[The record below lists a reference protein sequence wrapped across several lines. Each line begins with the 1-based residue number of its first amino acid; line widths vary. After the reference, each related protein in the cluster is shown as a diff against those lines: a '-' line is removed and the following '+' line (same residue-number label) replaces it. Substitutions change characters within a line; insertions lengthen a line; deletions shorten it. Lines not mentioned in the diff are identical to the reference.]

1 MKLSQNIIIKKYNT
15 LIRDV
20 NMNNNDKLNQ
30 RIKLRDG
37 RNLGFAEIGDTDG
50 IPLFHF
56 HGFPASRL
64 EALMLSKMITG
75 KKIRFISV
83 DRPGMG
89 LSDFKKKRRLLD
101 WPSDIIE
108 LADEL
113 SIDKFAVEGV
123 SGGAPYSIACAY
135 KIPDRIIACGIICGL
150 GPLSTEIKK
159 LINIGPATI
168 FIARRMNWIFKLI
181 MSRQGKTARNLEK
194 MEVNLKKGLDEL
206 PEPDRVIL
214 SDSELLPLFLQE
226 GSEAFRQGGRGAS
239 QDAKIYSQPW
249 GFNLEDISPN
259 LKVYLFH
266 GELDSI
272 IPVSVGR
279 VVSKMIPNCNSTYY
293 PNDGH
298 YSLTFNHLD
307 DILESLTS

>member
-1 MKLSQNIIIKKYNT
+1 MS
-15 LIRDV
+15 D
-20 NMNNNDKLNQ
+20 NDKLNQ
-30 RIKLRDG
+30 RIKLKDG
-37 RNLGFAEIGDTDG
+37 RFLGFAEIGDSDG

-64 EALMLSKMITG
+64 EAVMLTEMMTEKN
-75 KKIRFISV
+75 IRFISI

-89 LSDFKKKRRLLD
+89 LSDFKKGRRLLD
-101 WPSDIIE
+101 WSSDIIE
-108 LADEL
+108 LADQL

-159 LINIGPATI
+159 LININPATI

-181 MSRQGKTARNLEK
+181 MNRQGKTARNLEK
-194 MEVNLKKGLDEL
+194 MEARLKKGLNEL
-206 PEPDRVIL
+206 PEADRVIL
-214 SDSELLPLFLQE
+214 SDSELLPLFLRE
-226 GSEAFRQGGRGAS
+226 GAEAFRQGGGGVS
-239 QDAKIYSQPW
+239 HDAKIYSQPW
-249 GFNLEDISPN
+249 GFKLEDISPN

-279 VVSKMIPNCNSTYY
+279 VVSKMIPNCISTFY

-298 YSLTFNHLD
+298 YSIVFNRMD
-307 DILESLTS
+307 DILKSLTS

>member
-1 MKLSQNIIIKKYNT
+1 MY
-15 LIRDV
+15 
-20 NMNNNDKLNQ
+20 NNDKLSQ
-30 RIKLRDG
+30 RIKLEDG
-37 RNLGFAEIGDTDG
+37 RILGFAEIGDSDG

-64 EALMLSKMITG
+64 EAVILTEMMIE
-75 KKIRFISV
+75 KKIRLISV
-83 DRPGMG
+83 DRPGIG
-89 LSDFKKKRRLLD
+89 LSDFKKGRRLLD

-108 LADEL
+108 LADNL
-113 SIDKFAVEGV
+113 SIEKFAVEGV

-135 KIPDRIIACGIICGL
+135 KIPERLTACGIICGL
-150 GPLSTEIKK
+150 GPLSLQIKN
-159 LINIGPATI
+159 LIDINPVII
-168 FIARRMNWIFKLI
+168 FIARRMNWMFRLI
-181 MSRQGKTARNLEK
+181 MNRQGKTARNLEK
-194 MEVNLKKGLDEL
+194 MAIKLKKDLDEL

-214 SDSELLPLFLQE
+214 SDSKLLPLFLRE
-226 GSEAFRQGGRGAS
+226 GAEAFRQGGRGAS

-279 VVSKMIPNCNSTYY
+279 VVSEMIPNCNSTFY

-298 YSLTFNHLD
+298 YSIVFNNMNDVL
-307 DILESLTS
+307 ISLTS

>member
-1 MKLSQNIIIKKYNT
+1 MRMGN
-15 LIRDV
+15 
-20 NMNNNDKLNQ
+20 LNQ
-30 RIKLRDG
+30 TFELKDG
-37 RNLGFAEIGDTDG
+37 RILGFAEIGDSDG

-64 EALMLSKMITG
+64 EAVMLTETITE

-83 DRPGMG
+83 DRPGIG
-89 LSDFKKKRRLLD
+89 LSDSKKGRQLLD

-113 SIDKFAVEGV
+113 SIDNFAVEGI

-135 KIPDRIIACGIICGL
+135 KIPERLTACGIICGL
-150 GPLSTEIKK
+150 GPLSIQIKK
-159 LINIGPATI
+159 LLNINPASI

-181 MSRQGKTARNLEK
+181 MNRQGKTARNLGK
-194 MEVNLKKGLDEL
+194 MEIKMKKGLNEL

-214 SDSELLPLFLQE
+214 SDSVLLAMFLRE
-226 GSEAFRQGGRGAS
+226 GAEAFKQGGVGAS

-279 VVSKMIPNCNSTYY
+279 VVSKMIPNCKSTFY

-298 YSLTFNHLD
+298 YSIVFNHIN
-307 DILESLTS
+307 DILKSLTS

>member
-1 MKLSQNIIIKKYNT
+1 MF
-15 LIRDV
+15 
-20 NMNNNDKLNQ
+20 NNEKLNQ
-30 RIKLRDG
+30 RIKLKDG
-37 RNLGFAEIGDTDG
+37 RLLGFAEIGDSDG

-56 HGFPASRL
+56 HGYPASRL
-64 EALMLSKMITG
+64 EALMLSEMITEM
-75 KKIRFISV
+75 KIRFISV

-89 LSDFKKKRRLLD
+89 LSDFKKGRKLLD

-113 SIDKFAVEGV
+113 SINKFAVEGI
-123 SGGAPYSIACAY
+123 SGGSPYSIACAY
-135 KIPDRIIACGIICGL
+135 KIPEKLTACGIICGL
-150 GPLSTEIKK
+150 GPLSIQIKK
-159 LINIGPATI
+159 LMNINPAII

-181 MSRQGKTARNLEK
+181 MNRQGKTARNLEK
-194 MEVNLKKGLDEL
+194 MEVKLKKGLNEL

-214 SDSELLPLFLQE
+214 SDSKLLPMFLRE
-226 GSEAFRQGGRGAS
+226 GAEAFRQGGRGAS
-239 QDAKIYSQPW
+239 YDAKIYSQPW

-266 GELDSI
+266 GELDST

-279 VVSKMIPNCNSTYY
+279 VVSKMIPNCNSTFY

-298 YSLTFNHLD
+298 YSLVFNHLD
-307 DILESLTS
+307 DILKSLTS

>member
-1 MKLSQNIIIKKYNT
+1 MY
-15 LIRDV
+15 D
-20 NMNNNDKLNQ
+20 NDKLNQ
-30 RIKLRDG
+30 RINLKDG
-37 RNLGFAEIGDTDG
+37 RILGFAEVGDPDG

-64 EALMLSKMITG
+64 EAVMLTEMMIE

-89 LSDFKKKRRLLD
+89 LSDFKKRRRLLD
-101 WPSDIIE
+101 WSSDIIE

-113 SIDKFAVEGV
+113 SIEKFAVEGV

-135 KIPDRIIACGIICGL
+135 KIPERLTACGIICGL
-150 GPLSTEIKK
+150 GPLTFQIKK
-159 LINIGPATI
+159 LININPTTV
-168 FIARRMNWIFKLI
+168 FIARRMNWLFKLI
-181 MSRQGKTARNLEK
+181 MNRQGQTARNLEK
-194 MEVNLKKGLDEL
+194 MEVKLKKGLNEL

-214 SDSELLPLFLQE
+214 SDSELLPLFLRE
-226 GSEAFRQGGRGAS
+226 GAEAFRQGGRGAS
-239 QDAKIYSQPW
+239 HDAKIYSQPW

-259 LKVYLFH
+259 LKVFLFH

-279 VVSKMIPNCNSTYY
+279 VVSKMIPNCISTFY

-298 YSLTFNHLD
+298 YSIVFNHMD
-307 DILESLTS
+307 DILKNLTS

>member
-1 MKLSQNIIIKKYNT
+1 MFDNE
-15 LIRDV
+15 
-20 NMNNNDKLNQ
+20 KLNQ
-30 RIKLRDG
+30 RIELKDG
-37 RNLGFAEIGDTDG
+37 RFLGFAEIGDSDG

-64 EALMLSKMITG
+64 EAVMLTQMVTE

-83 DRPGMG
+83 DRPGIG
-89 LSDFKKKRRLLD
+89 LSDFKKGRKLMD

-113 SIDKFAVEGV
+113 FIDKFAVEGI
-123 SGGAPYSIACAY
+123 SGGAPYSIVCAY
-135 KIPDRIIACGIICGL
+135 KIPERLTACGIICGL
-150 GPLSTEIKK
+150 GPLTNEIKK
-159 LINIGPATI
+159 LININPATV
-168 FIARRMNWIFKLI
+168 FIARRMNWIFRLI
-181 MSRQGKTARNLEK
+181 MNRQGQTARNLEK
-194 MEVNLKKGLDEL
+194 MEVNIKKGLKEL
-206 PEPDRVIL
+206 PEPDRIIL
-214 SDSELLPLFLQE
+214 SDSKLLPLFLRE
-226 GSEAFRQGGRGAS
+226 GAEAFRQGGMGAS
-239 QDAKIYSQPW
+239 HDAKIYSQPW

-279 VVSKMIPNCNSTYY
+279 VVSKMIPNCKSTFY

-298 YSLTFNHLD
+298 YSIVFNHLD
-307 DILESLTS
+307 DILKSLTS

>member
-1 MKLSQNIIIKKYNT
+1 MF
-15 LIRDV
+15 
-20 NMNNNDKLNQ
+20 NNEKLNQ
-30 RIKLRDG
+30 RIKLKDG
-37 RNLGFAEIGDTDG
+37 RLLGFAEIGDSDG

-56 HGFPASRL
+56 HGYPASRL
-64 EALMLSKMITG
+64 EALMLSEMITEM
-75 KKIRFISV
+75 KIRFISV

-89 LSDFKKKRRLLD
+89 LSDFKKGRKLLD

-113 SIDKFAVEGV
+113 SINKFAVEGI

-135 KIPDRIIACGIICGL
+135 KIPEKLTACGIICGL
-150 GPLSTEIKK
+150 GPLSIQIKK
-159 LINIGPATI
+159 LMNINPAII

-181 MSRQGKTARNLEK
+181 MNRQGKTARNLEK
-194 MEVNLKKGLDEL
+194 MEVKLKKGLNEL

-214 SDSELLPLFLQE
+214 SDSKLLPMFLRE
-226 GSEAFRQGGRGAS
+226 GAEAFRQGGRGAS
-239 QDAKIYSQPW
+239 YDAKIYSQPW

-266 GELDSI
+266 GELDST

-279 VVSKMIPNCNSTYY
+279 VVSKMIPNCNSTFY

-298 YSLTFNHLD
+298 YSLVFNHLD
-307 DILESLTS
+307 DILKSLTS